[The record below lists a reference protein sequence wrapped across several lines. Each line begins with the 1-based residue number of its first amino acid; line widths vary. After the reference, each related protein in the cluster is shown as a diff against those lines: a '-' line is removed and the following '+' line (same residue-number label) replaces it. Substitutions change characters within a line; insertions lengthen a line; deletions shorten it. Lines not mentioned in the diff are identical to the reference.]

1 MNPMDVQQLS
11 QYLED
16 LLIDNDRVS
25 LFGIGSFVAEN
36 SSAFFS
42 GDGKSVFPPERKL
55 TFKPS
60 ETWDDGMIAYLH
72 QRKVGR
78 DLGEVQQEMKN
89 FAEQLQ
95 LELRTKKSLRI
106 PGIGELKSTRE
117 GNLYFVVD
125 PQLDI
130 DTEGIGLQAIA
141 VKELDQK
148 RSAIRERER
157 TMQDMA
163 QRLPEEYLPELPK
176 PEGEDVP
183 EVLPADGQTPNPVSE
198 QAPEIALSE
207 EKKSR
212 KGLWVVILLVLL
224 IVALCLVLYWPSIE
238 TVFEGWLYSE
248 EELRLINSHS

>member
-1 MNPMDVQQLS
+1 MDVQQLS

-176 PEGEDVP
+176 PEVSGPEVQLPEEPQTHALLSEGEDVP
-183 EVLPADGQTPNPVSE
+183 
-198 QAPEIALSE
+198 E